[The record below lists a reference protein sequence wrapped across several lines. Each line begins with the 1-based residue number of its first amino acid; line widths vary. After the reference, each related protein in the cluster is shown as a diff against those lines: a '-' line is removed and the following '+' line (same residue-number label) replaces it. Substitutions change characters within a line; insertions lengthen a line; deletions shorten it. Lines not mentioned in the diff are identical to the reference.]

1 MDNQITNISEEI
13 NILKIFGTL
22 KRNKLLC
29 VLITSSTL
37 FLAGIYVSVKR
48 PTWKGQL
55 DIVLT
60 EEKNS
65 LSNLNQLVSNSG
77 LAQLAGLSPK
87 KSNLNT
93 QLEILKSSSILQP
106 VYDYVKSEKK
116 KLGED
121 VSSWD
126 YENWVKGNFTIRLK
140 KYSSPFS

>member
-48 PTWKGQL
+48 PTWKGQF

-77 LAQLAGLSPK
+77 LAQLAGLSQK
-87 KSNLNT
+87 KA
-93 QLEILKSSSILQP
+93 I
-106 VYDYVKSEKK
+106 
-116 KLGED
+116 
-121 VSSWD
+121 
-126 YENWVKGNFTIRLK
+126 
-140 KYSSPFS
+140 